1 MDQVKSDVVSKMLKP
16 ITQGFLLQA
25 SVNPSLADYDD
36 HVLVHQNFYDS
47 FGDLCD
53 LESIIGD
60 DAQGKLCNP
69 KI

>member
-1 MDQVKSDVVSKMLKP
+1 MDQVKSDVDLKALKP

-25 SVNPSLADYDD
+25 SASPSLTDYDD
-36 HVLVHQNFYDS
+36 QVLVHQNFYDS

-53 LESIIGD
+53 LEPVGD
-60 DAQGKLCNP
+60 DPQEKLCNP